1 MENGTLERGTILSCK
16 TSAIPAANVTWS
28 AANKVLKLE
37 AGPNYAD
44 LRIYEKMVYTCQ
56 SEPTF
61 HSVLG
66 TCQSLV
72 TSFEPEQGN
81 FCQSLAVRKFKKHK
95 KDSVQEII
103 IPWKN
108 YHYR

>member
-1 MENGTLERGTILSCK
+1 MKKTKDCPEKLEISSEMENGTLERGTILSCK

-56 SEPTF
+56 TKPLF
-61 HSVLG
+61 HLVLG
-66 TCQSLV
+66 VCQSLV
-72 TSFEPEQGN
+72 TSFEPEQGSY
-81 FCQSLAVRKFKKHK
+81 FLRMFL
-95 KDSVQEII
+95 
-103 IPWKN
+103 
-108 YHYR
+108 